1 MSAVDTREIGC
12 PHCGATNV
20 RWDPTCW
27 LCKQPLP
34 TGASAVE
41 APILAEVVGMQPQ
54 FGLSTLLLVVTVAC
68 LCLGLV
74 SIAPGLIVPL
84 VAIVLPAI
92 VRSVVSARNAA
103 GPVSVGDKLATFAAS
118 LGLIVLIWIAGLVA
132 LGTACT
138 LIVIGGA
145 ANNFDNSIVGMI
157 IVATIFA
164 VLATLG
170 LMGWLLYITW
180 PSKNKKK

>member
-1 MSAVDTREIGC
+1 
-12 PHCGATNV
+12 
-20 RWDPTCW
+20 
-27 LCKQPLP
+27 
-34 TGASAVE
+34 
-41 APILAEVVGMQPQ
+41 
-54 FGLSTLLLVVTVAC
+54 
-68 LCLGLV
+68 
-74 SIAPGLIVPL
+74 LIVPL

-92 VRSVVSARNAA
+92 VRSVVSARNTA